1 MMCVENVADK
11 ESKALFGADVEIGER
26 IARHCHERGLIV
38 RPIGH
43 LNVLS
48 PPLVMSRDQ
57 IDDLVAILRASI
69 EATMDDLVR
78 ERLWRG

>member
-1 MMCVENVADK
+1 M
-11 ESKALFGADVEIGER
+11 FGREVEIGER
-26 IARHCHERGLIV
+26 IARHCRERGLIV

-48 PPLVMSRDQ
+48 PPLIMTRDQ

-69 EATMDDLVR
+69 EATIDDLVR